1 MKILWEGPF
10 FRPLSLDKV
19 NRETVLEAIQNGHDV
34 ITHPLDE
41 LPTNLDQT
49 AQALISLAIG
59 SRPVDWHIRHTWPP
73 YWQDRAGPLVIYQ
86 PWETG
91 AVPDDW
97 IPHLSSEKVAFLG
110 VSSIAVQE
118 MFVHTGLDEKKIHVI
133 PHGVNRAIYHPHGRS
148 MRIADARTTV
158 ILWVGGIVHRKGLDV
173 LLEAYKKAV
182 KPDDDVTLVLKV
194 VGQTTVYQDVEA
206 LNHLNHTLS
215 QPGFPHTIVVDQ
227 DLSEVEMAA
236 LYRRAA
242 LLVSPYRGE
251 GFNLPVLEAM
261 ACGTLVAASDTN
273 PTNEFLTEAVGW
285 RIPGN
290 RQYFPVNHST
300 KPGWTFEC
308 DPEALASILGTALRI
323 SHDEGERR
331 RARGQELI
339 DTQYTWRHVWKVW
352 EAVLAESPPGYA
364 VGSHQRSRQT
374 IIWRGPVR
382 NASGYASEARLFLK
396 HLPKEGILTR
406 LVDFSGDTPN
416 ISTSEEEALWSA
428 LERLPVDDRAP
439 LIQSVPA
446 HLLSRGH
453 RGLNIA
459 RTLFE
464 TDRLPRDWIPMLV
477 GLDAVLVAS
486 PFNVRTFADAGVRAD
501 KIFVVPGPIDVAR
514 FVPGPSPLPGSKFR
528 FISVFDWSL
537 RKGWDL
543 LLEAW
548 FKAFTQ
554 DDPVSLAIK
563 LTNIISQDTNRELN
577 QFIDR
582 HHIRIEKGAPI
593 QLIAESWTDDKL
605 ITFYQS
611 ASAFVLP
618 TRGEGWGRPIL
629 EAMACNLPVIA
640 TYWSAPAHYLTE
652 QNSLPIRVKSL
663 TPVSNEFG
671 PKAYQ
676 GHQWAEPDLDHLVH
690 QLRTCAFGQPLK
702 LTGVRET
709 ALQYSPEH
717 CADMLST
724 VLKRFGFD
732 QGRKTS

>member
-19 NRETVLEAIQNGHDV
+19 NRETVLEAIQNGHTV
-34 ITHPLDE
+34 IAHPLDD
-41 LPTNLDQT
+41 LPKNPDQT
-49 AQALISLAIG
+49 TQALISLAIG

-110 VSSIAVQE
+110 VCSKAVQE
-118 MFVHTGLDEKKIHVI
+118 MFVHTGLDEKKIRVI
-133 PHGVNRAIYHPHGRS
+133 PHGVNRTIYHPHGRP
-148 MRIADARTTV
+148 MRIIGARTTV
-158 ILWVGGIVHRKGLDV
+158 VLWVGGIVHRKGLDV
-173 LLEAYKKAV
+173 LLEAYKKV
-182 KPDDDVTLVLKV
+182 VTPDDDVTLVLKV
-194 VGQTTVYQDVEA
+194 VGQKTVYQDSEA
-206 LNHLNHTLS
+206 LNRLNHTLS

-236 LYRRAA
+236 LYRRAT

-285 RIPGN
+285 RIPGQ
-290 RQYFPVNHST
+290 RQYFPVNHSS

-308 DPEALASILGTALRI
+308 DPDALARILKTVLQMP
-323 SHDEGERR
+323 HDEGERR
-331 RARGQELI
+331 LALGQEVI
-339 DTQYTWRHVWKVW
+339 DAQYTWRHVWKTW
-352 EAVLAESPPGYA
+352 ETVLAEWPPGYSA
-364 VGSHQRSRQT
+364 RSHHRTPHT

-382 NASGYASEARLFLK
+382 NTSGYAAEARLFLK
-396 HLPKEGILTR
+396 HLPQEGILTR

-416 ISTSEEEALWSA
+416 ISTSEEEVLWSA

-446 HLLSRGH
+446 HLLSVGH

-464 TDRLPRDWIPMLV
+464 TDRLPHNWMPILAD
-477 GLDAVLVAS
+477 LDAVLVAS

-501 KIFVVPGPIDVAR
+501 KLFVVPGPIDVAR
-514 FVPGPSPLPGSKFR
+514 FVPGPNHLKGSAFR

-548 FKAFTQ
+548 FKAFTKY
-554 DDPVSLAIK
+554 DPVSLAIK

-577 QFIDR
+577 QFIASR
-582 HHIRIEKGAPI
+582 KIRIEKGAPI
-593 QLIAESWTDDKL
+593 QLIAENWSDEKL

-611 ASAFVLP
+611 ANAFVLP

-640 TYWSAPAHYLTE
+640 TNWSAPAHYLTE
-652 QNSLPIRVKSL
+652 QNSLPIRVKGLS
-663 TPVSNEFG
+663 PVPKKFG
-671 PKAYQ
+671 PQAYQ

-690 QLRTCAFGQPLK
+690 QLRTCASSHTLK

-709 ALQYSPEH
+709 ALQYSSEH
-717 CADMLST
+717 CAHMLST
-724 VLKRFGFD
+724 VLKQLGLD
-732 QGRKTS
+732 HDRKTS